1 MCIQTINDKGT
12 AIQFC
17 DHKYGS
23 DFCKEWKEI

>member
-1 MCIQTINDKGT
+1 MCIKVENKGT

-23 DFCKEWKEI
+23 DFCSEWKEI